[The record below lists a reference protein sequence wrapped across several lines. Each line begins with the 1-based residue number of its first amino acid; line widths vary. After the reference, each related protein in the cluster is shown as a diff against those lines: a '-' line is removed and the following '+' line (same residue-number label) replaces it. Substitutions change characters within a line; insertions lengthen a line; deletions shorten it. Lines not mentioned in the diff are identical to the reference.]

1 MKTNRLTLFRE
12 IIALYSENRTVAS
25 AGGELTIDAFP
36 PVQVLW
42 MCCRTGAMGV
52 ILGVKVQSLSRD
64 KEFINQTPR
73 STNGSG
79 W

>member
-1 MKTNRLTLFRE
+1 MAFLCL
-12 IIALYSENRTVAS
+12 AVAS

-52 ILGVKVQSLSRD
+52 ILGVIVQSLSRD